1 MFCFSGIS
9 LRAQSVEITLPWTEP
24 VSAML
29 GDANYLVPSLDN
41 QISSDGIPRFIF
53 RKEVKSI
60 DYSCAIESMDAIHA
74 TAAEVSYLSSIGFE
88 ASDALRYELK
98 VTRAGNIP
106 TLSFSCIPFFL
117 DQGVMKKL
125 RAITVSLSNEAPQ
138 SFTKD
143 FVANSVLSQGE
154 WYKIAVTS
162 DGIHKIDK
170 TLLTALGINTS
181 GLNPNHIHVFGN
193 GEGCL
198 PELNSVLY
206 TDDLAQNAV
215 ALVGA
220 QDGSFDDADY
230 VLFYGKGPHQ
240 WYANGTVE
248 FEQRRNPYSDK
259 SYYFIH
265 ISSSLPSKLINE
277 VDYSAGVE
285 SITYTSYDYRDVY
298 ENDLVSLV
306 GGGKRWYGE
315 LFDIELARTFTFSVP
330 GIDASSPARFRTA
343 IASNAQSSAGTA
355 QKYSVN
361 GVQLFQ
367 TTLPVAPYDY
377 NRSVV
382 NFSASLPSSTLNLT
396 LTVNRNNATT
406 LTYLDRILLNAR
418 RNLTFSGTQFGFR
431 NLTTPDSSV
440 LVKYQISNFNASG
453 FVWDLSIPYAPRR
466 VKGVLN
472 GSAFSFWCEKY
483 FREFVASNGSGF
495 LTPSA
500 VGRVNNQNIH
510 GLGQVD
516 YVIVTP
522 ADFANQAERLANL
535 HRSEGL
541 DVHVVLIDQV
551 YNEFSSGGQDPTA
564 IRKMAKMF
572 HDRSLQNGSKMIKYL
587 CLFGDGTYDPKNRID
602 NNNNFIVTYQVD
614 NSENH
619 ISALVTDDYFGML
632 DDNEAIYDSDLIDI
646 GVGRLLI
653 SDATQAKQQ
662 VDKIE
667 HYMKNGSQLFQSANA
682 NCCLD
687 DNSALTFGDWRT
699 KVVQIAD
706 DEENGYFIKND
717 TEPQYE
723 ILKANHRELNVD
735 KLYMDAY
742 TQQTSAGGQRYPDVY
757 DAITDRINRGTL
769 VMNYVGHGG
778 EVGLAEERVVTI
790 PQIQSWK
797 NINALTLF
805 VSATCEFT
813 KYDDPSRVSAG
824 EWMSLNPNG
833 GAIALMTTTRS
844 VFFGVNSSVGLAFY
858 NNAFV
863 RDANGKPRTFGEI
876 VEQTKNVALS
886 SDNKRSFTLIGDP
899 ALRLALPRLGVVTDS
914 INGEAY
920 AFLDT
925 LSALTKVTVKGHIV
939 DNNNVL
945 VNSFNGTIVP
955 SVFDKI
961 KNNQTLAQDPGSPV
975 LDFELQRNV
984 LYKGKATVT
993 NGYFEFSFIVPKD
1006 IALNYGRGKLS
1017 YYAFSNQID
1026 AIGLDTTLIIGG
1038 IDPNGLVDSIGPE
1051 INAYLNDE
1059 QFIDGGISNETP
1071 VLYLKL
1077 YDESGINT
1085 VGNGIGHDLMA
1096 ILDEESANPIILNDY
1111 YSSDLNTYQSGQ
1123 VKYPSSTLEPG
1134 QHTISVKAW
1143 DVNNN
1148 SSDVRISFSVQAA
1161 ETPLVKRLYNY
1172 PNPFSTSTEFM
1183 LEHNQSCEVMDVQ
1196 VQIFTISGRLVK
1208 TLQSQVNTQ
1217 GFTTRGL
1224 FWDGRDDFGDKLA
1237 NGVYIYRLQYQNSE
1251 GKRAEE
1257 TEKLVI
1263 LN

>member
-1 MFCFSGIS
+1 
-9 LRAQSVEITLPWTEP
+9 
-24 VSAML
+24 
-29 GDANYLVPSLDN
+29 
-41 QISSDGIPRFIF
+41 
-53 RKEVKSI
+53 
-60 DYSCAIESMDAIHA
+60 
-74 TAAEVSYLSSIGFE
+74 
-88 ASDALRYELK
+88 
-98 VTRAGNIP
+98 
-106 TLSFSCIPFFL
+106 
-117 DQGVMKKL
+117 
-125 RAITVSLSNEAPQ
+125 
-138 SFTKD
+138 
-143 FVANSVLSQGE
+143 
-154 WYKIAVTS
+154 
-162 DGIHKIDK
+162 
-170 TLLTALGINTS
+170 
-181 GLNPNHIHVFGN
+181 
-193 GEGCL
+193 
-198 PELNSVLY
+198 
-206 TDDLAQNAV
+206 
-215 ALVGA
+215 
-220 QDGSFDDADY
+220 
-230 VLFYGKGPHQ
+230 
-240 WYANGTVE
+240 
-248 FEQRRNPYSDK
+248 
-259 SYYFIH
+259 
-265 ISSSLPSKLINE
+265 
-277 VDYSAGVE
+277 
-285 SITYTSYDYRDVY
+285 
-298 ENDLVSLV
+298 
-306 GGGKRWYGE
+306 
-315 LFDIELARTFTFSVP
+315 
-330 GIDASSPARFRTA
+330 
-343 IASNAQSSAGTA
+343 
-355 QKYSVN
+355 
-361 GVQLFQ
+361 
-367 TTLPVAPYDY
+367 
-377 NRSVV
+377 
-382 NFSASLPSSTLNLT
+382 
-396 LTVNRNNATT
+396 
-406 LTYLDRILLNAR
+406 
-418 RNLTFSGTQFGFR
+418 
-431 NLTTPDSSV
+431 
-440 LVKYQISNFNASG
+440 
-453 FVWDLSIPYAPRR
+453 
-466 VKGVLN
+466 
-472 GSAFSFWCEKY
+472 
-483 FREFVASNGSGF
+483 
-495 LTPSA
+495 
-500 VGRVNNQNIH
+500 
-510 GLGQVD
+510 
-516 YVIVTP
+516 
-522 ADFANQAERLANL
+522 
-535 HRSEGL
+535 
-541 DVHVVLIDQV
+541 
-551 YNEFSSGGQDPTA
+551 
-564 IRKMAKMF
+564 MAKMF

-587 CLFGDGTYDPKNRID
+587 CLFGDGTYDPKDRIN

-742 TQQTSAGGQRYPDVY
+742 TQQTSAGGQRYPDVF

-790 PQIQSWK
+790 PQIQAWK

-813 KYDDPSRVSAG
+813 KYDDPSRISAG

-863 RDANGKPRTFGEI
+863 RDAAGNPRTFGEI

-899 ALRLALPRLGVVTDS
+899 ALRLAMPRLGVVTDS
-914 INGEAY
+914 VNGLHY
-920 AFLDT
+920 TSIDT
-925 LSALTKVTVKGHIV
+925 LSALSKVTIKGHIV
-939 DNNNVL
+939 DANQAL
-945 VNSFNGTIVP
+945 VSNFNGTIIP

-984 LYKGKATVT
+984 LYKGKASVN

-1017 YYAFSNQID
+1017 YYAFSNQTD
-1026 AIGLDTTLIIGG
+1026 AIGLDTTFIIGG

-1051 INAYLNDE
+1051 ISAYLNDE
-1059 QFIDGGISNETP
+1059 QFIDGGISNEEP
-1071 VLYLKL
+1071 VLFIKL
-1077 YDESGINT
+1077 FDESGINT

-1111 YSSDLNTYQSGQ
+1111 YTSDLNTYQSGQ
-1123 VKYPSSTLEPG
+1123 VKYPFTTLDPG

-1148 SSDVRISFSVQAA
+1148 SSDVKISFTVQAA

-1172 PNPFSTSTEFM
+1172 PNPFSTATEFM
-1183 LEHNQSCEVMDVQ
+1183 LEHNQSCDVMDVQ
-1196 VQIFTISGRLVK
+1196 IQIYTIGGRLVK
-1208 TLQSQVNTQ
+1208 TIQSQVNTQ

-1224 FWDGRDDFGDKLA
+1224 FWDGRDDYGDRLA

-1257 TEKLVI
+1257 TQKLVI

>member
-1 MFCFSGIS
+1 MFYFSGNS

-74 TAAEVSYLSSIGFE
+74 TAAEVSYLSSIGFD

-98 VTRAGNIP
+98 VTRAGDIP

-125 RAITVSLSNEAPQ
+125 SAITVSLSKEAPQ

-193 GEGCL
+193 GEGSL
-198 PELNSVLY
+198 PELNSVSY

-315 LFDIELARTFTFSVP
+315 LFDIELSRTFTFSVP
-330 GIDASSPARFRTA
+330 GIEASSPARFRVS

-418 RNLTFSGTQFGFR
+418 RNLTFSGSQFGFR

-453 FVWDLSIPYAPRR
+453 FVWDLSNPYAPKR
-466 VKGVLN
+466 VKGVLI
-472 GSAFSFWCEKY
+472 GSGFSFWCEKY

-495 LTPSA
+495 LTPAA
-500 VGRVNNQNIH
+500 VGRINNQNLH
-510 GLGQVD
+510 GLSQAD
-516 YVIVTP
+516 YLIVTP
-522 ADFANQAERLANL
+522 AAFANEAERLANL

-587 CLFGDGTYDPKNRID
+587 CLFGDGTYDPKDRID

-667 HYMKNGSQLFQSANA
+667 HYMRNGSQLFQSANA

-723 ILKANHRELNVD
+723 ILKATHRELNVD

-876 VEQTKNVALS
+876 VEKTKNVALS

-914 INGEAY
+914 INGESY

-939 DNNNVL
+939 DNNNIL
-945 VNSFNGTIVP
+945 VNSFNGMIVP

-1051 INAYLNDE
+1051 VNAYLNDE
-1059 QFIDGGISNETP
+1059 QFVDGGISNETP

-1123 VKYPSSTLEPG
+1123 VKYPFSTLEPG

-1148 SSDVRISFSVQAA
+1148 SSDVRISFTVQAA
-1161 ETPLVKRLYNY
+1161 EAPLVKRLYNY

-1183 LEHNQSCEVMDVQ
+1183 LEHNQSCEVMDLQ